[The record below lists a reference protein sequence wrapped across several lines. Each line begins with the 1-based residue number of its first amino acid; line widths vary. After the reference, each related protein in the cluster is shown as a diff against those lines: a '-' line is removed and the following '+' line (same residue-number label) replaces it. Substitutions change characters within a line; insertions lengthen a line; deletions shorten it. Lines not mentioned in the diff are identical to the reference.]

1 MVSISARADRPDDPS
16 NDDPPTDR
24 PTDERLW
31 IQQIAQGDQIAL
43 GRLYDRYARSLY
55 SLAYKSLGSV
65 EECEELV
72 LDVFAQVWRIAD
84 RYDVS
89 RARVDTWLFMIT
101 RSRVLD
107 RLRRKQRQTKVTD
120 TVIAL
125 DPPTSQTPSPTE
137 DAEISERRE
146 QVRSVLAQ
154 LPSEQQRVL
163 ELAYYQG
170 LSHRE
175 IAEQTGLALGTV
187 KTRIRLGLDKL
198 RSALKDSIW
207 DST

>member
-1 MVSISARADRPDDPS
+1 MISMPARDDRPDDEP
-16 NDDPPTDR
+16 
-24 PTDERLW
+24 LW
-31 IQQIAQGDQIAL
+31 ITKIAAGDQQAL
-43 GRLYDRYARSLY
+43 GWLYDRYARSLY

-72 LDVFAQVWRIAD
+72 IDVFAQVWRIAD

-89 RARVDTWLFMIT
+89 RARVDTWLFMMA
-101 RSRVLD
+101 RSRILD
-107 RLRRKQRQTKVTD
+107 RLRRKQRQAKVTD
-120 TVIAL
+120 AIAL
-125 DPPTSQTPSPTE
+125 DPPTNEVPGPGL
-137 DAEISERRE
+137 DAEIAERRE
-146 QVRSVLAQ
+146 QIRSVLTH
-154 LPSEQQRVL
+154 LPLEQQRVL

-187 KTRIRLGLDKL
+187 KTRIRLGLEKL

-207 DST
+207 DSA